1 MLNADGAWGW
11 IDIQKER
18 SLSLCGIWVSGRFR
32 LAVPDLGRPVI
43 EVLIGL
49 VYRFL
54 SGF

>member
-1 MLNADGAWGW
+1 MLKVHGGV
-11 IDIQKER
+11 DIQKER

-32 LAVPDLGRPVI
+32 LAVPDLGGPVI
-43 EVLIGL
+43 AVLIGS